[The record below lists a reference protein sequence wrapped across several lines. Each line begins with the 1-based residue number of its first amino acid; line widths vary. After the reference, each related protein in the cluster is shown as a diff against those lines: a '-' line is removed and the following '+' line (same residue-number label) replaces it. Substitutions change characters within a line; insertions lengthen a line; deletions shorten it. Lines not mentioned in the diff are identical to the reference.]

1 MRFVFTPPADHAAGL
16 LTLPWSVPLAEW
28 HDDRLVEI
36 RQRGISRHVVRFV
49 YDDGVLYA
57 LKELNERLARRE
69 YQALRALA
77 DLNIP
82 AVEAVGIAV
91 DRDPDHPD
99 ADAILVTR
107 FLTYAT
113 TYRAVFSHPR
123 GIQPIDGLLDALVEL
138 LVRLHLSGFFWGDCS
153 LSNTL
158 FRHDAGTLEAYLVDA
173 ETSEQHPALS
183 DGQREY
189 DIELATERVAGELLD
204 LQAGNLLQ
212 DDVDPF
218 EIAEELRQRYQ
229 SLWQELTREE
239 ILRPEDQ
246 RRRIA
251 ERLHRLNKLGFD
263 ANEVEL
269 VPTPEGN
276 KLRLRT
282 RVSESGHFAR
292 QLFLRTGI
300 DAGENQARRLLN
312 DIAGFRAYLEQK
324 EGHPV
329 SEIVAANR
337 WLEEIYDPVIAA
349 IPEELRGRLPPAE
362 IFHEILEH
370 RWYMSET
377 AGRDVGTTAATKDYL
392 EQVLPEAPQP
402 LDETLGDATGPID
415 AVTGPLDERPPRRAS
430 WPRPGIYQRPGYAS
444 ASGSPRSW
452 SSRSATAACVSS
464 WTPRL
469 RPRSATSAATPMITA
484 MA

>member
-16 LTLPWSVPLAEW
+16 LTLPWSVPLEHW
-28 HDDRLVEI
+28 RDDRLVEI

-49 YDDGVLYA
+49 YDDGTLYA
-57 LKELNERLARRE
+57 LKELSERLARRE
-69 YQALRALA
+69 YRLLRAMA
-77 DLNIP
+77 DANIP

-91 DRDPDHPD
+91 DLDQSLPRQTDS
-99 ADAILVTR
+99 DAILVTR
-107 FLTYAT
+107 FLSFST

-123 GIQPIDGLLDALVEL
+123 GVEPIDGLLDALVEL

-158 FRHDAGTLEAYLVDA
+158 FSYDAGTLEAYLVDA
-173 ETSEQHPALS
+173 ETSEQHPALT
-183 DGQREY
+183 DGQRHY
-189 DIELATERVAGELLD
+189 DVELATERVAGELLD
-204 LQAGNLLQ
+204 LQAGGRLSF
-212 DDVDPF
+212 DIDPL
-218 EIAEELRQRYQ
+218 EIADELGKRYR

-246 RRRIA
+246 RRQIA

-263 ANEVEL
+263 ADEVEL
-269 VPTPEGN
+269 IPTPDGN

-282 RVSESGHFAR
+282 RVAESGHFAR

-312 DIAGFRAYLEQK
+312 DIAGFRAYLEHK

-349 IPEELRGRLPPAE
+349 IPADLRDRLAPAE
-362 IFHEILEH
+362 IFHEVLEH
-370 RWYMSET
+370 RWYMSEA
-377 AGRDVGTTAATKDYL
+377 AGHDVGTTAATKAYI
-392 EQVLPEAPQP
+392 EQVLPEAPEP
-402 LDETLGDATGPID
+402 LDDDATGPLD
-415 AVTGPLDERPPRRAS
+415 AITGPMDE
-430 WPRPGIYQRPGYAS
+430 AS
-444 ASGSPRSW
+444 A
-452 SSRSATAACVSS
+452 
-464 WTPRL
+464 
-469 RPRSATSAATPMITA
+469 
-484 MA
+484 

>member
-28 HDDRLVEI
+28 QDERLVEI

-49 YDDGVLYA
+49 YDDGTLYA
-57 LKELNERLARRE
+57 LKELSERLARRE
-69 YQALRALA
+69 YHLLRAMA
-77 DLNIP
+77 DLNVP

-91 DRDPDHPD
+91 DRDPANPD

-183 DGQREY
+183 DGQRDY
-189 DIELATERVAGELLD
+189 DIDLATERVAGELLD
-204 LQAGNLLQ
+204 LQAAGLLH
-212 DDVDPF
+212 DDVDPL
-218 EIAEELRQRYQ
+218 EIAGELGRRYA
-229 SLWQELTREE
+229 SLWRELTREE
-239 ILRPEDQ
+239 ILRPGDQ

-251 ERLHRLNKLGFD
+251 ERLQRLNQLGFD
-263 ANEVEL
+263 ADEVEL
-269 VPTPEGN
+269 IPTPEGN

-312 DIAGFRAYLEQK
+312 DIAGYRAWLERR
-324 EGHPV
+324 EGRPV

-337 WLEEIYDPVIAA
+337 WLEEIYDPVVAA
-349 IPEELRGRLPPAE
+349 IPEELRGRMPPAE

-370 RWYMSET
+370 RWYMSEA
-377 AGRDVGTTAATKDYL
+377 AGRDVGTAAATRDYL
-392 EQVLPEAPQP
+392 KHVLPAAPQP
-402 LDETLGDATGPID
+402 LDETLGE
-415 AVTGPLDERPPRRAS
+415 VTGPLEALTGPFDEPAAARGERA
-430 WPRPGIYQRPGYAS
+430 
-444 ASGSPRSW
+444 
-452 SSRSATAACVSS
+452 
-464 WTPRL
+464 
-469 RPRSATSAATPMITA
+469 
-484 MA
+484 

>member
-1 MRFVFTPPADHAAGL
+1 VRFVFTPPADHAAGL
-16 LTLPWSVPLAEW
+16 LTMPWSVPLANW
-28 HDDRLVEI
+28 QDDRLVEI
-36 RQRGISRHVVRFV
+36 RQRGISRHVVRFA
-49 YDDGVLYA
+49 YDDGTLYA
-57 LKELNERLARRE
+57 LKELSERLARRE
-69 YQALRALA
+69 YRLLRALA
-77 DLNIP
+77 DLGIP
-82 AVEAVGIAV
+82 AVEAIGIAV
-91 DRDPDHPD
+91 DRDPSNPE
-99 ADAILVTR
+99 ADAILVTK
-107 FLTYAT
+107 FLTFAT

-189 DIELATERVAGELLD
+189 DIELAAERIAGELLD
-204 LQAGNLLQ
+204 LQAGGRLQ
-212 DDVDPF
+212 EDLDPF
-218 EIAEELRQRYQ
+218 EVAEELGQRYRA
-229 SLWQELTREE
+229 LWQELTREE

-263 ANEVEL
+263 ADEVEL
-269 VPTPEGN
+269 IPTPEGN

-282 RVSESGHFAR
+282 RVAESGHFAR

-312 DIAGFRAYLEQK
+312 DIASFRAYLEQK

-349 IPEELRGRLPPAE
+349 IPEQLRGRLPPAE

-377 AGRDVGTTAATKDYL
+377 AGRDVGTTAATQNYL
-392 EQVLPEAPQP
+392 EQVLPGAPQP
-402 LDETLGDATGPID
+402 LDETLGDATGPLE
-415 AVTGPLDERPPRRAS
+415 ALTGPLDET
-430 WPRPGIYQRPGYAS
+430 G
-444 ASGSPRSW
+444 
-452 SSRSATAACVSS
+452 T
-464 WTPRL
+464 
-469 RPRSATSAATPMITA
+469 
-484 MA
+484 

>member
-1 MRFVFTPPADHAAGL
+1 VRFVFTPPADHAAGL
-16 LTLPWSVPLAEW
+16 LTLPWSLPLANWRDE
-28 HDDRLVEI
+28 RLVEI

-49 YDDGVLYA
+49 YDDGTLYA
-57 LKELNERLARRE
+57 LKELSERLARRE
-69 YQALRALA
+69 YRLLRALA

-82 AVEAVGIAV
+82 AVEAIGIAV
-91 DRDPDHPD
+91 DRDPANPD

-138 LVRLHLSGFFWGDCS
+138 LARLHLSGFFWGDCS

-189 DIELATERVAGELLD
+189 DIELATERIAGELLD
-204 LQAGNLLQ
+204 LQAGGRLQ
-212 DDVDPF
+212 DDIDPF
-218 EIAEELRQRYQ
+218 EIAEELGRRYQ
-229 SLWQELTREE
+229 SLWQELNREE
-239 ILRPEDQ
+239 ILSPADQ

-263 ANEVEL
+263 ADEVEL
-269 VPTPEGN
+269 IPTPEGN

-282 RVSESGHFAR
+282 RVAESGHFGR

-312 DIAGFRAYLEQK
+312 DIASFRAYLEHK

-349 IPEELRGRLPPAE
+349 IPEDLRGRMPPAE

-370 RWYMSET
+370 RWYMSEA

-392 EQVLPEAPQP
+392 QQVLPKAPEP
-402 LDETLGDATGPID
+402 LEESLDDATGPIEV
-415 AVTGPLDERPPRRAS
+415 VTGPFDEA
-430 WPRPGIYQRPGYAS
+430 AA
-444 ASGSPRSW
+444 ASGDL
-452 SSRSATAACVSS
+452 A
-464 WTPRL
+464 
-469 RPRSATSAATPMITA
+469 
-484 MA
+484 

>member
-1 MRFVFTPPADHAAGL
+1 VRFVFTPPADHAAGL
-16 LTLPWSVPLAEW
+16 LTLPWSVPLASW
-28 HDDRLVEI
+28 RDDRLVEI

-49 YDDGVLYA
+49 YDDGTLYA
-57 LKELNERLARRE
+57 LKELSERLARRE
-69 YQALRALA
+69 YGLLRTLA

-91 DRDPDHPD
+91 DRDPAHPD
-99 ADAILVTR
+99 ADAILVTK
-107 FLTYAT
+107 FLTFAA

-123 GIQPIDGLLDALVEL
+123 GIQPINGLLDALVEL

-173 ETSEQHPALS
+173 ETSEHHPALS

-204 LQAGNLLQ
+204 LQAGGRLP
-212 DDVDPF
+212 DDIDPF
-218 EIAEELRQRYQ
+218 EITDELARRYESLWEELN
-229 SLWQELTREE
+229 REE
-239 ILRPEDQ
+239 ILNPADQ

-251 ERLHRLNKLGFD
+251 ERLERLNKLGFD
-263 ANEVEL
+263 AEEVEL
-269 VPTPEGN
+269 IPTPDGN

-282 RVSESGHFAR
+282 RVAESGHFAR
-292 QLFLRTGI
+292 QLYLRTGI

-312 DIAGFRAYLEQK
+312 DIASFRAYLEQK

-329 SEIVAANR
+329 SEFVAANR
-337 WLEEIYDPVIAA
+337 WLEEIYDPVIAS

-370 RWYMSET
+370 RWYMSED

-392 EQVLPEAPQP
+392 KWVLPKAPEP
-402 LDETLGDATGPID
+402 LDETLDDATGPID
-415 AVTGPLDERPPRRAS
+415 VVSGPLDE
-430 WPRPGIYQRPGYAS
+430 S
-444 ASGSPRSW
+444 AER
-452 SSRSATAACVSS
+452 
-464 WTPRL
+464 
-469 RPRSATSAATPMITA
+469 M
-484 MA
+484 

>member
-1 MRFVFTPPADHAAGL
+1 VRFVFTPPADHAAGL

-49 YDDGVLYA
+49 YDDGALYA

-69 YQALRALA
+69 YRVLRALA
-77 DLNIP
+77 DLNVP

-91 DRDPDHPD
+91 DRDPANPD

-107 FLTYAT
+107 FLTFAT
-113 TYRAVFSHPR
+113 AYRAVFSHPR

-183 DGQREY
+183 DGQRSY

-204 LQAGNLLQ
+204 LQAGDLLQ
-212 DDVDPF
+212 ADVDPF
-218 EIAEELRQRYQ
+218 EIAEELGQRYH

-263 ANEVEL
+263 ADEVEL
-269 VPTPEGN
+269 IPTPEGN

-282 RVSESGHFAR
+282 RVSESGHFAG
-292 QLFLRTGI
+292 QLYLRTGI

-349 IPEELRGRLPPAE
+349 IPEGLRGRLPPAE

-370 RWYMSET
+370 RWYMSEA

-402 LDETLGDATGPID
+402 LDETLDDATGPLD
-415 AVTGPLDERPPRRAS
+415 VVAAPLDEA
-430 WPRPGIYQRPGYAS
+430 AT
-444 ASGSPRSW
+444 ASGEL
-452 SSRSATAACVSS
+452 T
-464 WTPRL
+464 
-469 RPRSATSAATPMITA
+469 
-484 MA
+484 